1 MKIVVHLKTDFEV
14 EESFRGFIK
23 FWTDPITGI
32 LSLSIFK
39 DYRILERIYNSAN
52 WTPDYH
58 KEVFLTA
65 DLKWLYNRVVFGLVN
80 HPSISY
86 NQITETI
93 FIRKM
98 RRWISIVTVFKEIP
112 TLKLNDM

>member
-1 MKIVVHLKTDFEV
+1 MQIVVNQKTDFEV

-32 LSLSIFK
+32 LSLSIFN

-52 WTPDYH
+52 WTPNYH
-58 KEVFLTA
+58 KEVFLTS
-65 DLKWLYNRVVFGLVN
+65 DLKWLYDRVVFGLVN
-80 HPSISY
+80 HPSINY
-86 NQITETI
+86 NQITERI

-98 RRWISIVTVFKEIP
+98 RRWLSIVAVFKTIP
-112 TLKLNDM
+112 SLRFNSV